1 MDDLNDPDIIFDIN
15 GQCNYCAEFD
25 EKKSSFIF
33 ETQDEQKNLENIKTQ
48 VQKDYFNKKYD
59 AILGLSG
66 GVDSSYV
73 AYLAHKMDLKVLL
86 VQLDNGWNSKIATS
100 NIEKIVKIT
109 GFDYYNH
116 IINWEEFKDLQRSF
130 LKAGVID
137 LELLTDHAITGLI
150 FKLAEKFKVK
160 YVLAGDN
167 YMSENGLPKT
177 WNWIKSDLKNI
188 EDIQKKFGTKEIKT
202 FPKVNFLRWYMTF
215 YFGYKV
221 KFITILNSINYNKMD
236 AIKTLKLYFNWQEYG
251 GKHHESILT
260 KFYQL
265 YILPNKFNVDKRKSH
280 VSALIRSNQ
289 ITRIQGEEEL
299 KKPFYDGNQ
308 MQLEKEFFEKKL
320 DFTPEEFDEI
330 INSKPVRHDFY
341 KSSKKNLKYIWKL
354 SFLIS
359 FLMKFKRKFKF

>member
-1 MDDLNDPDIIFDIN
+1 MDDLNDPDIYFCNQGI
-15 GQCNYCAEFD
+15 CNYCLDFD
-25 EKKSSFIF
+25 KKKKEYIF
-33 ETQDEQKNLENIKTQ
+33 TTEQQNKNLEDIKTK
-48 VQKDYFNKKYD
+48 VKSNYANKKYD

-73 AYLAHKMDLKVLL
+73 AYLAHKMDLKILL

-100 NIEKIVKIT
+100 NIEKIVKKT

-116 IINWEEFKDLQRSF
+116 IINWDEFKDLQRSF

-150 FKLAEKFKVK
+150 FKLADKFNVK
-160 YVLAGDN
+160 YILAGDN

-188 EDIQKKFGTKEIKT
+188 EDIQKKYGTKKIKT

-221 KFITILNSINYNKMD
+221 KFLDILNNINYNKIE
-236 AIKTLKLYFNWQEYG
+236 AIQTLKSYFGWNEYG

-265 YILPNKFNVDKRKSH
+265 YILPKKFNVDKRKSH
-280 VSALIRSNQ
+280 ISALIRSNQ
-289 ITRIQGEEEL
+289 ISREQGQMEL
-299 KKPFYDGNQ
+299 KKPFYEGNQ

-320 DFTPEEFDEI
+320 DFSQEEFDEI
-330 INSKPVRHDFY
+330 INRPPIKHDYY
-341 KSSKKNLKYIWKL
+341 KSSKNNLKYIWKF
-354 SFLIS
+354 SFVIS
-359 FLMKFKRKFKF
+359 LLMKIKKKLKY